1 VVNYVAGRIRRGAVG
16 RVLALA
22 LGLVLAGCLGT
33 PAPGAPST
41 PSPASTGDPPAA
53 ASRQPTVI
61 PTEAPFT
68 GYLAPDFTLP
78 DLDGKPVNLHD
89 YRGHPVWLNLWATW
103 CGPCQTEMP
112 EMAKLY
118 TRYQRRGLV
127 ILGVDVKE
135 DAGRVRDFVTKGG
148 FGWQFALDSDGA
160 VSRRY
165 YVTGLPMHV
174 FIDRTG
180 AIRALQP
187 GGLDTGMME
196 EYLHRI
202 LE

>member
-1 VVNYVAGRIRRGAVG
+1 MRRQAAG
-16 RVLALA
+16 RVLVLA
-22 LGLVLAGCLGT
+22 LGLALAGCLAA
-33 PAPGAPST
+33 PAPRDPGA
-41 PSPASTGDPPAA
+41 SPTAA
-53 ASRQPTVI
+53 TADAAGVSAPQPTAI
-61 PTEAPFT
+61 PTQAPFT

-78 DLDGKPVNLHD
+78 DLEGKPVSLRD

-103 CGPCQTEMP
+103 CAPCQTEMP

-118 TRYQRRGLV
+118 ARYQSRGLV

-135 DAGRVRDFVTKGG
+135 DATRVRDFVTRGG
-148 FGWQFALDSDGA
+148 FGWQFVLDSDGA

-165 YVTGLPMHV
+165 YLTGLPLHV

-187 GGLDTGMME
+187 GGLDTDMME
-196 EYLHRI
+196 PFLQRI
-202 LE
+202 LK

>member
-1 VVNYVAGRIRRGAVG
+1 MQLRATGRL
-16 RVLALA
+16 LALA
-22 LGLVLAGCLGT
+22 LGLAVAGCQAAPAPDGTGVPPPAATIDAPAT
-33 PAPGAPST
+33 PAPELP
-41 PSPASTGDPPAA
+41 
-53 ASRQPTVI
+53 VI

-78 DLDGKPVNLHD
+78 DLAGRLVSLHE

-103 CGPCQTEMP
+103 CVPCQTEMP

-118 TRYQRRGLV
+118 ARYQSQGLI

-148 FGWQFALDSDGA
+148 FGWQFVLDGDGA

-165 YVTGLPMHV
+165 YLTGIPMHI

-187 GGLDTGMME
+187 GGLDTGRME
-196 EYLHRI
+196 QFLKRI

>member
-1 VVNYVAGRIRRGAVG
+1 MTNRAGGARGAAVG
-16 RVLALA
+16 GLLALA
-22 LGLVLAGCLGT
+22 LGAALAGCQAGT
-33 PAPGAPST
+33 EPAGVSVP
-41 PSPASTGDPPAA
+41 PPATPGNA
-53 ASRQPTVI
+53 PIISAPPPPAI

-78 DLDGKPVNLHD
+78 DPDGKPISLHD

-103 CGPCQTEMP
+103 CVPCQTEMP

-118 TRYQRRGLV
+118 ARYQSQGLI

-135 DAGRVRDFVTKGG
+135 DAGRVRDFVTPRG
-148 FGWQFALDSDGA
+148 FRWQFVLDGDGA

-165 YVTGLPMHV
+165 YLTGIPMHV
-174 FIDRTG
+174 FIDKTG

-187 GGLDTGMME
+187 GGLDTSMME
-196 EYLHRI
+196 PLLKQI

>member
-1 VVNYVAGRIRRGAVG
+1 MNSLAGRTRCGAVG
-16 RVLALA
+16 RLLALA
-22 LGLVLAGCLGT
+22 FGLALAGCQAAPEPGGT
-33 PAPGAPST
+33 GVPPTATTVDAPLASAP
-41 PSPASTGDPPAA
+41 
-53 ASRQPTVI
+53 QPTAI

-78 DLDGKPVNLHD
+78 DLDGKPVSLHD

-103 CGPCQTEMP
+103 CVPCQTEMP

-118 TRYQRRGLV
+118 AQYQSRGLI

-135 DAGRVRDFVTKGG
+135 DAGRVRDFVTPRG
-148 FGWQFALDSDGA
+148 FGWQFVIDGDGT

-165 YVTGLPMHV
+165 YLTGIPMHV
-174 FIDRTG
+174 FIDKTG

-196 EYLHRI
+196 PLLKQI

>member
-1 VVNYVAGRIRRGAVG
+1 MTYRAGGARRAAVG
-16 RVLALA
+16 RLLALA
-22 LGLVLAGCLGT
+22 LGLALAGCQA
-33 PAPGAPST
+33 APGADGT
-41 PSPASTGDPPAA
+41 QVPPTAA
-53 ASRQPTVI
+53 TANVPLTSAPPPTAI

-68 GYLAPDFTLP
+68 GYLAPDFTRP
-78 DLDGKPVNLHD
+78 DPDGKPISLHE

-103 CGPCQTEMP
+103 CVPCQTEMP

-118 TRYQRRGLV
+118 ARYQSQGLI

-135 DAGRVRDFVTKGG
+135 DAGRVRDFVTRRG
-148 FGWQFALDSDGA
+148 FRWQFILDSDGA

-165 YVTGLPMHV
+165 YLTGIPMHV

-187 GGLDTGMME
+187 GGLDTSMME
-196 EYLHRI
+196 PLLEQI

>member
-1 VVNYVAGRIRRGAVG
+1 MRRPAAG
-16 RVLALA
+16 RVLVLA
-22 LGLVLAGCLGT
+22 LGLALAGCLAA
-33 PAPGAPST
+33 PAPGGPD
-41 PSPASTGDPPAA
+41 ASPPAA
-53 ASRQPTVI
+53 SVDAPGTTSPQPTVI

-78 DLDGKPVNLHD
+78 DLDGKPVSLRD

-103 CGPCQTEMP
+103 CAPCQTEMP

-118 TRYQRRGLV
+118 ARYQSRGLV

-135 DAGRVRDFVTKGG
+135 DAGRVRDFVTRGG
-148 FGWQFALDSDGA
+148 FGWQFVLDSDGG

-165 YVTGLPMHV
+165 YLTGLPLHV

-196 EYLHRI
+196 PFLQRI